1 MAPSPTTRARTPQSK
16 IGELMPKPP
25 SPSRFPWPAL
35 PPMPL
40 PAFLA
45 AMDAPRRNL
54 TLALGASLLLHAT
67 LLAVRFTPPDFIDKA
82 RERAMDVILVNS
94 KSKSR
99 PDKAQA
105 KAQTNLDGGGNTE
118 EDRRAKTPL
127 PPSPNTREG
136 ADLLEAQRRVA
147 ELEAQQQ
154 QMMTRMTGEKA
165 VSPDKT
171 QNNPT
176 PAPAATR
183 SGVDLASSALAI
195 ARIEGQISRQMDEYN
210 QRPRKKFIGARVEE
224 YRFAQ
229 YVEDWRQKIERIGNL
244 NYPDA
249 AKGRLYGSLVIT
261 VIIKA
266 NGDLDRVEVNR
277 SSGQRLLDDAARRIV
292 QMAAPYAAFPDA
304 IRRDTDVLEITRTWT
319 FTNADRLRSD

>member
-1 MAPSPTTRARTPQSK
+1 
-16 IGELMPKPP
+16 MPKST
-25 SPSRFPWPAL
+25 SPSSSLRPAL
-35 PPMPL
+35 PSIPL

-45 AMDAPRRNL
+45 AMEPQQRNL
-54 TLALGASLLLHAT
+54 TLALGASLLLHAA
-67 LLAVRFTPPDFIDKA
+67 LLAVRFAPPDLVDKA
-82 RERAMDVILVNS
+82 RERALDVILVNS
-94 KSKSR
+94 KSKAR

-127 PPSPNTREG
+127 PPSDRTRDG
-136 ADLLEAQRRVA
+136 NDLTEAQRRVA

-154 QMMTRMTGEKA
+154 QMMTRLTSERA
-165 VSPDKT
+165 VGADKSR
-171 QNNPT
+171 NVPT
-176 PAPAATR
+176 PLPAESR

-249 AKGRLYGSLVIT
+249 AKGRLYGSLVLT
-261 VIIKA
+261 VVIKS
-266 NGDLDRVEVNR
+266 NGDLDRVEINR

-292 QMAAPYAAFPDA
+292 QMSAPYAAFPDA

-319 FTNADRLRSD
+319 FTNADRLRAD

>member
-1 MAPSPTTRARTPQSK
+1 
-16 IGELMPKPP
+16 MPKSTRP
-25 SPSRFPWPAL
+25 SSSLRPAL
-35 PPMPL
+35 PSIPL

-45 AMDAPRRNL
+45 AMEPQQRNL
-54 TLALGASLLLHAT
+54 TLALGASLLLHAA
-67 LLAVRFTPPDFIDKA
+67 LLAVRFAPPDLVDKA
-82 RERAMDVILVNS
+82 RERALDVILVNS
-94 KSKSR
+94 KSKAR

-127 PPSPNTREG
+127 PPSDRTRDG
-136 ADLLEAQRRVA
+136 NDLTEAQRRVA

-154 QMMTRMTGEKA
+154 QMMTRLTSERA
-165 VSPDKT
+165 VGADKSR
-171 QNNPT
+171 NVPT
-176 PAPAATR
+176 PLPAESR

-249 AKGRLYGSLVIT
+249 AKGRLYGSLVLT
-261 VIIKA
+261 VVIKS
-266 NGDLDRVEVNR
+266 NGDLDRVEINR

-292 QMAAPYAAFPDA
+292 QMSAPYAAFPDA

-319 FTNADRLRSD
+319 FTNADRLRAD

>member
-1 MAPSPTTRARTPQSK
+1 MSSLSRLSWPS
-16 IGELMPKPP
+16 LP
-25 SPSRFPWPAL
+25 SV
-35 PPMPL
+35 PL

-54 TLALGASLLLHAT
+54 TLAIGASLLLHAM
-67 LLAVRFTPPDFIDKA
+67 LLAIRFTPPDFVDKM
-82 RERAMDVILVNS
+82 RERALDVILVNS

-118 EDRRAKTPL
+118 ENLRAKTPL
-127 PPSPNTREG
+127 PPSPNTKEG
-136 ADLLEAQRRVA
+136 TELIEAKRRVV

-154 QMMTRMTGEKA
+154 QMMTRLKSERT
-165 VSPDKT
+165 VSADRT
-171 QNNPT
+171 RTNPT
-176 PAPAATR
+176 PAPEPVR
-183 SGVDLASSALAI
+183 SGADLASSALAI
-195 ARIEGQISRQMDEYN
+195 ARIEGQIARQLEEYN

-244 NYPDA
+244 NYPA
-249 AKGRLYGSLVIT
+249 AARGRLYGSLVLT
-261 VIIKA
+261 VVIKS
-266 NGDLDRVEVNR
+266 NGDLDRVEVSR
-277 SSGQRLLDDAARRIV
+277 SSGQNLLDDAARRIV
-292 QMAAPYAAFPDA
+292 QMAAPYAAFPES

>member
-1 MAPSPTTRARTPQSK
+1 M
-16 IGELMPKPP
+16 
-25 SPSRFPWPAL
+25 
-35 PPMPL
+35 

-45 AMDAPRRNL
+45 RMDTPQRNL
-54 TLALGASLLLHAT
+54 TLALGASLLLHAA

-94 KSKSR
+94 KSKNR
-99 PDKAQA
+99 PHKAQA
-105 KAQTNLDGGGNTE
+105 RAHTSLDGGGKTE

-136 ADLLEAQRRVA
+136 RELIEAQRRVA
-147 ELEAQQQ
+147 ELEAQQR
-154 QMMTRMTGEKA
+154 QMMMTQLKGEKV
-165 VSPDKT
+165 VSAERARKD
-171 QNNPT
+171 
-176 PAPAATR
+176 PAPAPEPVR
-183 SGVDLASSALAI
+183 SGADLAASALAV
-195 ARIEGQISRQMDEYN
+195 ARIEGQISRQLDEYN

-249 AKGRLYGSLVIT
+249 AKGRLYGSLVLT
-261 VIIKA
+261 VVIKA
-266 NGDLDRVEVNR
+266 NGDLEHVEVNR
-277 SSGQRLLDDAARRIV
+277 SSGQSLLDDAARRIV
-292 QMAAPYAAFPDA
+292 QMSAPYAAFPEA

-319 FTNADRLRSD
+319 FTNADRLRAD

>member
-1 MAPSPTTRARTPQSK
+1 
-16 IGELMPKPP
+16 MPKPS
-25 SPSRFPWPAL
+25 SPSRFSL
-35 PPMPL
+35 PSLPSLPM

-45 AMDAPRRNL
+45 AMESSQRNL
-54 TLALGASLLLHAT
+54 TLALGVSLLLHAA
-67 LLAVRFTPPDFIDKA
+67 LLAIRFTPPDLVDKM
-82 RERAMDVILVNS
+82 RERALDVILVNS
-94 KSKSR
+94 KSKTR

-105 KAQTNLDGGGNTE
+105 KAQANLDGGGNTA

-136 ADLLEAQRRVA
+136 DQLIEAKRRVT

-154 QMMTRMTGEKA
+154 QMMTRLKSAKA
-165 VSPDKT
+165 VSADRSRVE
-171 QNNPT
+171 PT
-176 PAPAATR
+176 PAPEPSR

-195 ARIEGQISRQMDEYN
+195 ARIEGQIARQIEEYN

-244 NYPDA
+244 NYPAA
-249 AKGRLYGSLVIT
+249 AKGRLYGSLVLT
-261 VIIKA
+261 VVIKS
-266 NGDLDRVEVNR
+266 NGDLDRVEVSR
-277 SSGQRLLDDAARRIV
+277 SSGQSLLDDAARRIV
-292 QMAAPYAAFPDA
+292 QMASPYAAFPDS

>member
-1 MAPSPTTRARTPQSK
+1 MPNAPK
-16 IGELMPKPP
+16 LP
-25 SPSRFPWPAL
+25 SLPRLSWPSL
-35 PPMPL
+35 PPIPM

-45 AMDAPRRNL
+45 AMDPPQRNL
-54 TLALGASLLLHAT
+54 TLAIGASLLLHA
-67 LLAVRFTPPDFIDKA
+67 LVLAVRFTPPDFIDKA
-82 RERAMDVILVNS
+82 RERALDVILVNS

-105 KAQTNLDGGGNTE
+105 KAQTNLDGGGNTD

-136 ADLLEAQRRVA
+136 NELIEAQRRVA
-147 ELEAQQQ
+147 ELEAQAQQ
-154 QMMTRMTGEKA
+154 QMTRLKSERS
-165 VSPDKT
+165 VSSART
-171 QNNPT
+171 IVNPL
-176 PAPAATR
+176 PAPEPNRT
-183 SGVDLASSALAI
+183 GTDLASSALAI
-195 ARIEGQISRQMDEYN
+195 ARLEGQIARQMEEYN

-244 NYPDA
+244 NYPAA
-249 AKGRLYGSLVIT
+249 AKGRLYGSLVLT

-266 NGDLDRVEVNR
+266 NGDLERVEVSR
-277 SSGQRLLDDAARRIV
+277 SSGQSLLDDAARRIV
-292 QMAAPYAAFPDA
+292 QMAAPFAAFPES

>member
-1 MAPSPTTRARTPQSK
+1 
-16 IGELMPKPP
+16 
-25 SPSRFPWPAL
+25 
-35 PPMPL
+35 
-40 PAFLA
+40 
-45 AMDAPRRNL
+45 MDASQRNL
-54 TLALGASLLLHAT
+54 TLALGASLLLHAM
-67 LLAVRFTPPDFIDKA
+67 LLAVRFTPPDFFDKA

-94 KSKSR
+94 KSKER

-127 PPSPNTREG
+127 PPSDRTREG
-136 ADLLEAQRRVA
+136 NDLSEAQRRVA
-147 ELEAQQQ
+147 ELEVQQQ
-154 QMMTRMTGEKA
+154 QMMTRLAGERGISTDKA
-165 VSPDKT
+165 RT
-171 QNNPT
+171 TPT
-176 PAPAATR
+176 PAPADAR
-183 SGVDLASSALAI
+183 SGADLATSALAI

-249 AKGRLYGSLVIT
+249 AKGRLYGSLVLT
-261 VIIKA
+261 VVIKS
-266 NGDLDRVEVNR
+266 NGDLDRVEINR

-319 FTNADRLRSD
+319 FTNADRLRAD